1 MSSSRGDSAPAALL
15 AAARTGGGEHLGRL
29 LEVYRTYLKLL
40 ARTQLS
46 LHLQARVNPSDIV
59 QETFLEAYRDFPQF
73 RGNTEA
79 EFLAWLRR
87 ILVNNLARLCER
99 HMQAKKRDV
108 RCELSLEQLGALVDR
123 SSARMESLVAAT
135 TSSPSASAQRQERAT
150 MLAEHLS
157 QLSEDHRQVIVL
169 RHLEDLPFDEVGQR
183 MGRTSGA
190 VRMLWLRAID
200 QLRRNMNEEHLP

>member
-1 MSSSRGDSAPAALL
+1 MSSRGKSAPAELL
-15 AAARTGGGEHLGRL
+15 AAARASGGEHLGRL

-169 RHLEDLPFDEVGQR
+169 RHLEDLPFDEVGRQ